1 MAYWDL
7 EIEIVSENGDIE
19 KTDKSLT
26 EFQFKIDGSTKAS
39 KTNPIGNVP
48 KENDWSP
55 VNAPAF
61 SLFPLTAKWS
71 H

>member
-19 KTDKSLT
+19 KSLT
-26 EFQFKIDGSTKAS
+26 SFQFKIDGSTKAS

-48 KENDWSP
+48 KEND
-55 VNAPAF
+55 
-61 SLFPLTAKWS
+61 
-71 H
+71 

>member
-26 EFQFKIDGSTKAS
+26 SFQFKIDGSTKAS

-48 KENDWSP
+48 KEND
-55 VNAPAF
+55 
-61 SLFPLTAKWS
+61 
-71 H
+71 